1 VSAKYSFQR
10 FSRQDLWIQY
20 FARRAW
26 VLGCRT
32 DLRRG
37 CVLSSRVGSFG
48 QCEGSSG
55 WIERTER
62 NLFHLWGFVRVCVME
77 ARDMRRMIV
86 LAVMGLMLAGS
97 AVASAQ
103 LIDPTTGVMVDPTT
117 DPVDFAAVASGQP
130 GNVGMEL
137 AAQATAQAQAFAA
150 KAANGQ

>member
-10 FSRQDLWIQY
+10 FSGQDLWIQY
-20 FARRAW
+20 FACWAW
-26 VLGCRT
+26 VLGPEQTFAGGAFCQ
-32 DLRRG
+32 
-37 CVLSSRVGSFG
+37 VGSARSVNA
-48 QCEGSSG
+48 GSSG

-150 KAANGQ
+150 QAANGQ